1 MVLAASP
8 NCYAGVAVCDAGP
21 TPPWTF
27 HGVPRAWLDR
37 MAGITGTPETYGAEI
52 RNKVQAVVV
61 KGHARYVDVAAEG
74 STLKDPFDKRLTAL
88 ASAGGDAV
96 HGGLRGVE
104 KEALRVARDGS
115 LSTRS
120 HPESLGSA
128 LTNRYI
134 TTDFSEALLEFV
146 TPTFETTWEALQCVC
161 DIHQF
166 TYGKL
171 GDELLWPSSMPCLI
185 PDDDGIPL
193 AQFGSS
199 NVGRMK
205 TIYRRGLGYRYG
217 RQMQVIAGIHFNY
230 SLPGGFWDFFR
241 EFLGDD
247 QPQRDFQSEHYLRLI
262 RNFRRMGWLILYLFG
277 ASPAL
282 CKSFSSA
289 VKANLESLDANT
301 YHAPYATSLRMSDIG
316 YSNQN
321 QSRIN
326 ISLNNLDDYVRDLG
340 EAICTVEPA
349 YEKIGVRSNGR
360 YRQLN
365 ANLLQIENEYYSPVR
380 PKRVARSGEQPTAA
394 LRRDGIEYVEIR
406 SLDINPL
413 DPSGIN
419 QNTMRFIEAFLVY
432 CVLADS
438 PLLDDAALEEVGLNH
453 AGTAK
458 RGRDPAFRLRRN
470 GEPITLQAWGGEILE
485 QVQAVA
491 EIIDRGD
498 ASNSYA
504 ASVRLMRQVIDN
516 AELTPSARTLAELQ
530 ETQCS
535 FFEYTF
541 ALAKHHADYFASITP
556 LQEPRIQAFEQ
567 EVVDSWRRQLEIED
581 TDSISLEEYLERY
594 FSNC

>member
-1 MVLAASP
+1 MTQL
-8 NCYAGVAVCDAGP
+8 
-21 TPPWTF
+21 
-27 HGVPRAWLDR
+27 
-37 MAGITGTPETYGAEI
+37 
-52 RNKVQAVVV
+52 
-61 KGHARYVDVAAEG
+61 
-74 STLKDPFDKRLTAL
+74 FDKRLAAL
-88 ASAGGDAV
+88 ASVGGAAI

-104 KEALRVARDGS
+104 KEALRVSADGY

-146 TPTFETTWEALQCVC
+146 TPAFETTWEALQCLC
-161 DIHQF
+161 DIHQY
-166 TYGKL
+166 TYANL

-185 PDDDGIPL
+185 PEDAGIPL

-230 SLPGGFWDFFR
+230 SLPSGFWDVFR
-241 EFLGDD
+241 EMLKDD
-247 QPQRDFQSEHYLRLI
+247 QSPRDFQSEHYLRLI
-262 RNFRRMGWLILYLFG
+262 RNFRRMGWLVLYLFG

-289 VKANLESLDANT
+289 AEAKLDSLDT
-301 YHAPYATSLRMSDIG
+301 DTLYAPFATSLRMSDIG
-316 YSNQN
+316 YSNKN

-326 ISLNNLDDYVRDLG
+326 ISLNNLDEYVRDLS

-349 YEKIGVRSNGR
+349 YQEIGVRRNGE

-365 ANLLQIENEYYSPVR
+365 ANLLQIENEFYSPVR
-380 PKRVARSGEQPTAA
+380 PKRVAHSGEQPTAA

-419 QNTMRFIEAFLVY
+419 QNTMRFVEAFLVY
-432 CVLADS
+432 CVLEDS
-438 PLLDDAALEEVGLNH
+438 PFLDSTELEEISLNH
-453 AGTAK
+453 TGTAK
-458 RGRDPAFRLRRN
+458 QGRDPDFRLLR
-470 GEPITLQAWGGEILE
+470 GGKSVPVKVWAREILE
-485 QVQAVA
+485 RVQDVA
-491 EIIDRGD
+491 KIIDEGD
-498 ASNSYA
+498 ASGSYSQA
-504 ASVRLMRQVIDN
+504 VQQQLQAVEDPL
-516 AELTPSARTLAELQ
+516 LTPSARTLAELK
-530 ETQCS
+530 ETQSS
-535 FFEYTF
+535 FFEYSF
-541 ALAKHHADYFASITP
+541 ALAKSHADYFASIAP
-556 LQEPRIQAFEQ
+556 LAESRVDMFEK
-567 EVVDSWRRQLEIED
+567 EVAESWRRQQAVED
-581 TDSISLEEYLERY
+581 ADDISLGEYLQRY